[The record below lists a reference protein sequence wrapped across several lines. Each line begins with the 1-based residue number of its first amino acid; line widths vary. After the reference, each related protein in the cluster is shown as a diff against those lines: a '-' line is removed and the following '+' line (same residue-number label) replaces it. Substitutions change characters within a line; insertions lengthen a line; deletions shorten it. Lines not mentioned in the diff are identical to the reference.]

1 MSSEKLSF
9 SLATGFCRRLQSPGL
24 PKSSIRASS
33 QLGRREAISGN
44 CWERRSASQKPGL
57 CAPFVSL
64 SPGFGESTRVPVVR
78 SGMGLPFLWA

>member
-1 MSSEKLSF
+1 M
-9 SLATGFCRRLQSPGL
+9 
-24 PKSSIRASS
+24 
-33 QLGRREAISGN
+33 SGN